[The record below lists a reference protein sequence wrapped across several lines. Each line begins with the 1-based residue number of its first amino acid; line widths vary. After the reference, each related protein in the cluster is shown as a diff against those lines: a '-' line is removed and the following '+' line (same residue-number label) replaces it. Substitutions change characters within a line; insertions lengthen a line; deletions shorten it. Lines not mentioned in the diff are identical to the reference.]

1 MDLILLVQKI
11 HVSNLEAQHKF
22 RTNRIRSMMNFPI
35 LLVQNWFYWFLVII
49 QISVCKLTL
58 LSECKPYTK
67 ILKFLTKQKVKE
79 QASGQCHIV
88 YELLMSSIMDIPF
101 TISKHPIIIWCK
113 IFPFLAKKK
122 KKWKCGEDFGWPNI
136 RPLILFWRLFS
147 HLMSKDCFIINIDNQ
162 KINVCHLLSCHRW
175 LQLNHNANYN
185 NHKVDSI
192 DSIGTIYYSL
202 ATTILLIQ
210 DSWNTNCSQAL
221 HFI

>member
-1 MDLILLVQKI
+1 MDPILLVQKI
-11 HVSNLEAQHKF
+11 PVSNLEAQHKF

-35 LLVQNWFYWFLVII
+35 QLVQNWFYWFLVII

-122 KKWKCGEDFGWPNI
+122 KKKWRCGEDFGWP
-136 RPLILFWRLFS
+136 
-147 HLMSKDCFIINIDNQ
+147 NIDNQ